1 MLRRRR
7 ILLFSIAL
15 LVAAP
20 CLAGA
25 GAAAP
30 AMGLGHDYDLSGA
43 VEEFLLADPLTD
55 PSITKEHPLYVR
67 IRAPRERFEPT
78 EGQYDWSEADRV
90 VDPYRAAGYQV
101 ILALYGATLPTS
113 QDAAVLKG
121 WLDFVRAAAL
131 HFKGRVLAY
140 EIGSEPNRVASW
152 SGPFVSEYAYVLK
165 QSSVTVRSA
174 DPEALVAQGALGIG
188 GTGAGPAGNAA
199 DAALDWQAA
208 LYGQEIATY
217 VDALPI
223 LPGEGVNVAK
233 TVARVYD
240 LLLANDPSAQVWAV
254 GLKPEG
260 ETDRARAADLLRRF
274 AAAQGEGAALV
285 TFDLE
290 ADVEA
295 RPEFPGLLLDIHRL
309 FQPGY
314 GRRPGGGTL
323 FEAPD
328 GLPHPATDLSAWR
341 FFDGTTYQG
350 LVVFEAGSRPA
361 EPAASFVLD
370 TAAVRGA
377 AIYDLVGGTA
387 APAEGARADF
397 ASNTTHVPVTLRTRP
412 QVLLFARVPIEG
424 FEVGKEQVEVTD
436 TGLITVEEIVAGHQ
450 RFMADQ
456 SFRLKTYRAQARVEY
471 HYKISG
477 SNTIDVAYDNQFF
490 RGEDGAAEW
499 EQTALYI
506 NGVRWKGKFP
516 DIPFIQPD
524 KVLTLPLDINL
535 NRDYDYEYL
544 GRDTNDDY
552 DCYVVGFKPRERGRT
567 LYEGKAWIETRTFAL
582 VRTAVVQH
590 GLEPPVTSNE
600 ENDHYAPVAGPD
612 GTTYWLLA
620 RVDGQQV
627 YITAGRNLV
636 VLRNLDFSG
645 FQINDTEFA
654 VAKQAA
660 YASEAPILRDTE
672 EGLRYLEPSADG
684 TRTLADGPTGKTLF
698 AIGGIAWQPGF
709 DYPVPL
715 IGVNYF
721 NYNVRGSEAQINAF
735 LAGAINSFTVTD
747 PHLFGP
753 FDGTVEAFLLAIGIT
768 DNYYVGGEELT
779 VSAVDVRP
787 QDIAAWL
794 GLPLGSFFRLRG
806 GFDYLY
812 QRYNRNQETN
822 TFVVPSDTSVAA
834 IQLAGEFNRAG
845 WTVTATGGRSSR
857 SRWEAWGDETLPTME
872 TLAAFPGT
880 ACDSPGSCL
889 AEFDP
894 GQKSFKT
901 WEVDV
906 SKQFFLSKFQKVRLE
921 GSMLGGSN
929 LDRFSQ
935 FSIQSFGTR
944 VRGFS
949 GAGVR
954 FERGAIG
961 RAQYSFNIGDV
972 IRFDASLDYA
982 RIRDPLLTGETAAFT
997 GFGVSGTMLG
1007 PWQTL
1012 VTFDIGV
1019 ALTSDYENLAGST
1032 EAQIVFFK
1040 FF

>member
-1 MLRRRR
+1 MVRRPGLIVAS
-7 ILLFSIAL
+7 ILFLAW
-15 LVAAP
+15 AR
-20 CLAGA
+20 CLAGT
-25 GAAAP
+25 GPVVP

-43 VEEFLLADPLTD
+43 VEEFLLPDPLSD
-55 PSITKEHPLYVR
+55 PSITKDHPLYVR
-67 IRAPRERFEPT
+67 IRAPRERFEASP
-78 EGQYDWSEADRV
+78 GQYDWSEADRII
-90 VDPYRAAGYQV
+90 DPYRAAGYRV
-101 ILALYGATLPTS
+101 VMALYGATLPST
-113 QDAAVLKG
+113 QEPAVLKG

-140 EIGSEPNRVASW
+140 EIGSEPNRAASW
-152 SGPFVSEYAYVLK
+152 SGPLVSEYAYVLK

-188 GTGAGPAGNAA
+188 AAAGDA
-199 DAALDWQAA
+199 DAALAWQSA
-208 LYGQEIATY
+208 LYAQEIATY

-223 LPGEGVNVAK
+223 LPAAGVDVAVI
-233 TVARVYD
+233 VARVDD

-314 GRRPGGGTL
+314 ARRPGGGTL
-323 FEAPD
+323 FKVPD
-328 GLPHPATDLSAWR
+328 VTAWR

-350 LVVFEAGSRPA
+350 LVVFEAGSQPA
-361 EPAASFVLD
+361 EPAASIVLD

-377 AIYDLVGGTA
+377 AVYDLVGGSA

-397 ASNTTHVPVTLRTRP
+397 ASNTTQVPVTLRTRP
-412 QVLLFARVPIEG
+412 QVLLYARVPIAG
-424 FEVGKEQVEVTD
+424 FEAGKEQVEVSD
-436 TGLITVEEIVAGHQ
+436 TGLITVEEIIAGHQ
-450 RFMADQ
+450 SFMADQ
-456 SFRLKTYRAQARVEY
+456 NYRLKTYRAQARVEY

-477 SNTIDVAYDNQFF
+477 SNSVDVAYDNQFL
-490 RGEDGAAEW
+490 RGEDGASEW
-499 EQTALYI
+499 VQTALYI
-506 NGVRWKGKFP
+506 NGVHWKGKFP

-544 GRDTNDDY
+544 GRDNTDGY
-552 DCYVVGFKPRERGRT
+552 DCYVVGFKPRERGQT

-627 YITAGRNLV
+627 FITAGRNLV
-636 VLRNLDFSG
+636 VLRDLNFFG
-645 FQINDTEFA
+645 FQINDPDFA
-654 VAKQAA
+654 AAKQAA
-660 YASEAPILRDTE
+660 YASDAPILRDTD

-684 TRTLADGPTGKTLF
+684 TRTLAEGPTRKTLF
-698 AIGGIAWQPGF
+698 LIGGIAWQPGF

-715 IGVNYF
+715 VGVNYF
-721 NYNVRGSEAQINAF
+721 NYNLRGSEAQINAF
-735 LAGAINSFTVTD
+735 LAGAINSITFTD
-747 PHLFGP
+747 PKLFGP
-753 FDGTVEAFLLAIGIT
+753 FDGTVEAFLLAIGLT
-768 DNYYVGGEELT
+768 DNYYVGGDKRPA
-779 VSAVDVRP
+779 SAVDVRP
-787 QDIAAWL
+787 QNVAAWL
-794 GLPLGSFFRLRG
+794 GLPVGSFFRLRG
-806 GFDYLY
+806 GVDYLY
-812 QRYNRNQETN
+812 QRYNRDQKTD
-822 TFVVPSDTSVAA
+822 TFVVPSDTSVTTL
-834 IQLAGEFNRAG
+834 QFQGEFNRAG
-845 WTVTATGGRSSR
+845 WNVSATGGSSARSL
-857 SRWEAWGDETLPTME
+857 WEAWGDETPPTAK
-872 TLAAFPGT
+872 TLAAYPGT

-894 GQKSFKT
+894 DQDRFKT
-901 WEVDV
+901 WEVDL
-906 SKQFFLSKFQKVRLE
+906 SKQFFLSKFQKIRLE
-921 GSMLGGSN
+921 ASMLGGSN

-954 FERGAIG
+954 FERGAVG
-961 RAQYSFNIGDV
+961 RAQYAFNLGDV

-982 RIRDPLLTGETAAFT
+982 RIRDPLTPGATAAFT
-997 GFGVSGTMLG
+997 GFGVSGTLLG
-1007 PWQTL
+1007 PWRTL
-1012 VTFDIGV
+1012 MTFDVGV
-1019 ALTSDYENLAGST
+1019 ALASDYEGLAGST
-1032 EAQIVFFK
+1032 EAEIVFFK